1 MCGRSFAWSDV
12 SGSRMQLNTPD
23 ARNMSTRARA
33 NMQISRMRVGVRV
46 RKHVQKFPH
55 ANEHVRAN
63 MQISRAREGVC
74 VRRHTQGAAGY
85 PARCSFIHR
94 TAPTHAHIAY
104 EDLCAYVR
112 MWKSSC
118 LDDTCHSGSNL
129 STCKRRLAELAH
141 ACGCM
146 RKKARARCG
155 ELSRSLMRTRAPTC
169 RAHARVGV
177 YA

>member
-1 MCGRSFAWSDV
+1 MLATVC
-12 SGSRMQLNTPD
+12 TPK
-23 ARNMSTRARA
+23 NI
-33 NMQISRMRVGVRV
+33 QISRMRVGVCV

-74 VRRHTQGAAGY
+74 VIRHTQGAAGY
-85 PARCSFIHR
+85 PARCSFTHR
-94 TAPTHAHIAY
+94 TVPTHAHIAY
-104 EDLCAYVR
+104 EDLCACVR
-112 MWKSSC
+112 MWKSIC
-118 LDDTCHSGSNL
+118 LDGACLSGPSL

-146 RKKARARCG
+146 HKKARARSG
-155 ELSRSLMRTRAPTC
+155 ELSCTVMSTRTPTC